1 MIKDTPRTDNAIFTH
16 YDEMCDDEFTYVLP
30 SFARKL
36 EREVETLKDEIE
48 GMHEDAAGADI

>member
-1 MIKDTPRTDNAIFTH
+1 MKTPRTDATVTGNSEPTV
-16 YDEMCDDEFTYVLP
+16 DEYEDLAA
-30 SFARKL
+30 FARQL